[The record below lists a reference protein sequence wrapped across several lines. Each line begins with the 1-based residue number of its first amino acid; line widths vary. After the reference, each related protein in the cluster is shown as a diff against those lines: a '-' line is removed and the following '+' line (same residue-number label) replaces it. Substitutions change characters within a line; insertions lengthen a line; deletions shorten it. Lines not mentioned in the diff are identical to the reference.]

1 LAGTAGDIAILNI
14 RVVEGEGMVYA
25 TGSRATRGLTVEVT
39 DERGRAVPD
48 AAVSFRL
55 PEQGASGTFSSGART
70 EVVTTRQDGRASVWG
85 MKWNHTPGALE
96 IRITAAKDGVRA
108 GLVSTQHLSKPS
120 DMTTEG
126 TGVGRGRLSSRLL
139 VLGLAVAGAAGGGLA
154 LGMSRGARSSP
165 AAAATVPLSVGPP
178 SVIVGTP

>member
-1 LAGTAGDIAILNI
+1 
-14 RVVEGEGMVYA
+14 MVYA

-39 DERGRAVPD
+39 DESGRPIVD

-55 PEQGASGTFSSGART
+55 PEEGASGTFTSGART

-85 MKWNHTPGALE
+85 MKWNQTPGALE

-120 DMTTEG
+120 AMAREKSG
-126 TGVGRGRLSSRLL
+126 ANGGRSRSKLLL
-139 VLGLAVAGAAGGGLA
+139 VGLAVAGAAGGGLA
-154 LGMSRGARSSP
+154 MGMSRGARSSP
-165 AAAATVPLSVGPP
+165 AAASTVPLSVGTP
-178 SVIVGTP
+178 SVIVGAP